1 MTLNRKLPALAI
13 VSMLGAGAFAAS
25 SAMQAAGARQE
36 TGPVYSI
43 EGAWYGMT
51 YFPGTIIPLTPTFDT
66 FTSNARRSGV
76 EGSFLCTIP
85 AEIAVLPVGSFTAS
99 AHGSWVRIATNTYA
113 YTSMRAITSGAT
125 VVGWAKFFGTVTAIS
140 ENELTGTIN
149 SQLYDPNL
157 TPISGVS
164 TGTLERRRVEIV
176 FEQ

>member
-1 MTLNRKLPALAI
+1 MTLNRKLSALAI
-13 VSMLGAGAFAAS
+13 VSMLGAGALAAS
-25 SAMQAAGARQE
+25 SAVQAAGAGQE

-51 YFPGTIIPLTPTFDT
+51 YFPGTIIPPTPTFDT
-66 FTSNARRSGV
+66 FTSNAHRPSI

-85 AEIAVLPVGSFTAS
+85 AEMAVLPAGSFTPS

-113 YTSMRAITSGAT
+113 YTSMRAITRGVT
-125 VVGWAKFFGTVTAIS
+125 VVGWAKFWGTVTAIS

-149 SQLYDPNL
+149 VRFYDQNL
-157 TPISGVS
+157 TQISGVS
-164 TGTLERRRVEIV
+164 TGTLERRRVEIA